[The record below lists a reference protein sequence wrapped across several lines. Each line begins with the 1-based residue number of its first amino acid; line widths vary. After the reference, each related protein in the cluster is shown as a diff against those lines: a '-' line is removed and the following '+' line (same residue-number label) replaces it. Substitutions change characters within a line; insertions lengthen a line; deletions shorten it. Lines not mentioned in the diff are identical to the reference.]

1 MAAFPN
7 PSDVG
12 MRLLVVKTSSL
23 GDVIHALPALTD
35 AARAIPGLRADW
47 LVEQAFAEIP
57 GWHPAVDTVIPVA
70 VRRWRKTPF
79 SLRRDPLW
87 QQFRQQLKS
96 RRYDLI
102 IDAQGLIKS
111 AVLACFAKGPKA
123 GFDFASVR
131 EPLAALSYRHRY
143 SVARDQHAV
152 TRQRELFAK
161 ALGYPVPTAVVD
173 YGLAAPVASAASA
186 PTLLFFHGTTW
197 ASKHWPEPYWL
208 QLAERAIAAGYQI
221 WLPWGSDIERARAER
236 LAKVGPGITVL
247 PRSSLSDLAARL
259 RQVQGV
265 VAVDTGLGHLA
276 AALGVPSVSLY
287 GATNPALTSTHGR
300 GQVHLAAQFACAPC
314 LRRNCNYPGV
324 ASVTPA
330 CYETV
335 SPERVWQ
342 ALLQQLPVSI
352 RGPA

>member
-1 MAAFPN
+1 
-7 PSDVG
+7 
-12 MRLLVVKTSSL
+12 MRVLVVKTSSL

-70 VRRWRKTPF
+70 VRRWRKAPL

-96 RRYDLI
+96 RRYDLV
-102 IDAQGLIKS
+102 IDAQGLVKS
-111 AVLACFAKGPKA
+111 AALACFARGPKA
-123 GFDFASVR
+123 GFDFGSVR

-143 SVARDQHAV
+143 AVARDQHAV

-161 ALGYPVPTAVVD
+161 ALGYPVPTDAVD
-173 YGLAAPVASAASA
+173 YGLAAPVTSVASA

-197 ASKHWPEPYWL
+197 ASKHWPESYWS
-208 QLAERAIAAGYQI
+208 QLAERAVAAGFQI

-236 LAKVGPGITVL
+236 LAKVGAGITVL
-247 PRSSLSDLAARL
+247 PRSSLSDLAGRL

-287 GATNPALTSTHGR
+287 GSTNPALTSTHGR
-300 GQVHLAAQFACAPC
+300 GQIHLAAQFGCAPC
-314 LRRNCNYPGV
+314 LRRDCNYQGR

-342 ALLQQLPVSI
+342 ALVQQLPVAI
-352 RGPA
+352 QGPK